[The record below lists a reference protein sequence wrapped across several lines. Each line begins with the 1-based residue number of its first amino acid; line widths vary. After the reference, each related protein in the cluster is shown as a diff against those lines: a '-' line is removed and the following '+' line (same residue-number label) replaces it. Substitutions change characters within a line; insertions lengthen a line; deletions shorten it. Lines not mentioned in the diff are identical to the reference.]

1 MATDSS
7 VLGLFMDP
15 SQYLQQQ
22 SAGVDQRAAQFAQM
36 TPMQQAQFGIY
47 GGANRLAGGL
57 AGLMG
62 VEDPQMKLQSL
73 RAQVLKGVDQTDAKS
88 LAEAAKALA
97 DAGDLQGASAIAQ
110 QSVGIQAKIDEKQ
123 AGREQQM
130 QMFRERLA
138 QQKDLAD
145 QANQTKLMI
154 AQMTKALSGANNDL
168 QRQILEEKLGALKQ
182 KQSDIEEA
190 RTTKLK
196 NTVDTADNVIQVA
209 EEAKKLTSGWT
220 TGLTGTLAGLKPGSD
235 AYNLQAKIDTIKSQL
250 GFSQLQSMRDASPTG
265 GALGQVSNQEIKYL
279 QAALANLDK
288 AQTSKDLKDNLDKVI
303 THYGK
308 WRDAAVGKLEEKGIQ
323 TPEASTA
330 KKSVIKLD

>member
-1 MATDSS
+1 MADNQSI
-7 VLGLFMDP
+7 VAGLFGTP
-15 SQYLQQQ
+15 EQYQQQ
-22 SAGVDQRAAQFAQM
+22 QFQQILANRASQANM
-36 TPMQQAQFGIY
+36 TPEQQAQFALGVGIDRAAQ
-47 GGANRLAGGL
+47 GFG
-57 AGLMG
+57 GLMG
-62 VEDPQMKLQSL
+62 VEDPAMKLQSF

-88 LAEAAKALA
+88 LAAAAKALA
-97 DAGDLQGASAIAQ
+97 DAGDLQGANAIAQ
-110 QSVGIQAKIDEKQ
+110 QSIGIQAKIDEKQ

-154 AQMTKALSGANNDL
+154 AQMTKARAGANNDL

-182 KQSDIEEA
+182 KQSDLEEA

-308 WRDAAVGKLEEKGIQ
+308 WRDAAVGKLEEKGIK
-323 TPEASTA
+323 TPEVPT
-330 KKSVIKLD
+330 KKPVIKLD

>member
-1 MATDSS
+1 MADNQSI
-7 VLGLFMDP
+7 VAGLFATP
-15 SQYLQQQ
+15 EQYQQQQLQQLYANQ
-22 SAGVDQRAAQFAQM
+22 MAQAQLS
-36 TPMQQAQFGIY
+36 PIQQASFDI
-47 GGANRLAGGL
+47 GAGAQRLGNAVG
-57 AGLMG
+57 GLMG
-62 VEDPQMKLQSL
+62 VEDPQMKLQSF
-73 RAQVLKGVDQTDAKS
+73 RAQVLKGVDQTDSKS

-97 DAGDLQGASAIAQ
+97 DAGDLQGANALAQ
-110 QSVGIQAKIDEKQ
+110 QSVAIQSKIDEKQ

-154 AQMTKALSGANNDL
+154 AQMTKALAGANNDL

-182 KQSDIEEA
+182 KQSDLEEA

-196 NTVDTADNVIQVA
+196 NTIDTADNVIQVA

-303 THYGK
+303 THYSK
-308 WRDAAVGKLEEKGIQ
+308 WRDAAVGKLEQKGIQ
-323 TPEASTA
+323 TPEAPA